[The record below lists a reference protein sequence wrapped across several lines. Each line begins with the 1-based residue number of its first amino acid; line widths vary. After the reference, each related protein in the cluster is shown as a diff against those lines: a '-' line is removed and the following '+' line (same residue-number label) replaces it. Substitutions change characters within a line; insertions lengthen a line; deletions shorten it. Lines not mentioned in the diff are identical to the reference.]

1 MEIVEN
7 LALISLNETLI
18 AQLIAFLIFFFLI
31 NRIMIR
37 PLRETMGKRQ
47 DYIKNTESEILQS
60 SEKLED
66 LNQQLL
72 AHERKVVREAN
83 SEKEDLKN
91 QGNQQAQEILGESKN
106 EIDQIREEN
115 TRLLNQEIAEA
126 RKYID
131 AESEKLAGTI
141 METILER
148 GVSRG

>member
-18 AQLIAFLIFFFLI
+18 AQLISFLIFLFLI

-37 PLRETMGKRQ
+37 PLRETMGKREN
-47 DYIKNTESEILQS
+47 YIENIESEILQS

-66 LNQQLL
+66 LNQQLWE
-72 AHERKVVREAN
+72 HERKVVREAN

-91 QGNQQAQEILGESKN
+91 QGNQQAQEILGETKN
-106 EIDQIREEN
+106 EIGQIREEN
-115 TRLLNQEIAEA
+115 AELLNQEISDA
-126 RKYID
+126 RKYIE

>member
-18 AQLIAFLIFFFLI
+18 AQLISFLIFLFLI

-37 PLRETMGKRQ
+37 PLRETMGKREN
-47 DYIKNTESEILQS
+47 YIENIESEILQS

-66 LNQQLL
+66 LNQQLWE
-72 AHERKVVREAN
+72 HERKVVREAN

-91 QGNQQAQEILGESKN
+91 QGNQQAQEILGETKN
-106 EIDQIREEN
+106 EIGQIREEN
-115 TRLLNQEIAEA
+115 AELLNQEISEA
-126 RKYID
+126 RKYIE

>member
-47 DYIKNTESEILQS
+47 DYIQKTESEILQS

-83 SEKEDLKN
+83 SEKEDLKDK
-91 QGNQQAQEILGESKN
+91 GNQQAQEILGESKN

-115 TRLLNQEIAEA
+115 TRLLNQEISEA
-126 RKYID
+126 RKYIE

>member
-37 PLRETMGKRQ
+37 PLRETMGKRE
-47 DYIKNTESEILQS
+47 DYIQNIESEIHQS

-66 LNQQLL
+66 LNQQLRE
-72 AHERKVVREAN
+72 HERKVVREAN
-83 SEKEDLKN
+83 AEKEDLKK
-91 QGNQQAQEILGESKN
+91 QGNQQAQEILGETKN
-106 EIDQIREEN
+106 EIDQIRQEN
-115 TRLLNQEIAEA
+115 TRLLNQEISEA
-126 RKYID
+126 RKYIE